1 MFIMVGLA
9 LWLNR
14 LGKWKIKFRFDT
26 VARDNERTENYVQ
39 RVIIDAINVV
49 VFENAK

>member
-1 MFIMVGLA
+1 MFIMVGLV

-14 LGKWKIKFRFDT
+14 LGKWKIKLRFDV
-26 VARDNERTENYVQ
+26 VARNERTENYVG
-39 RVIIDAINVV
+39 RVIIDAIKFV

>member
-1 MFIMVGLA
+1 MFIMMGLA

-14 LGKWKIKFRFDT
+14 LGKWKIKFRFNA
-26 VARDNERTENYVQ
+26 VARNERTENYVG